1 MRTSTFKTAFA
12 AFIISFAALDSFADN
27 KVTKPSPT
35 VEKKLEKISQ
45 IGVDY
50 RPTATVLLYPKGQY
64 RLFYNEEKGF
74 YNYGRRNGASG
85 YEIAGKNGFIANVS
99 DSARI
104 DLYIPAKSNSQ
115 MVLVIP
121 GGGYHNLSTWNEG
134 VYVAKWLNDRGISA
148 CVLKYRLP
156 NNGHHTVPLTDA
168 QNALKYCRRHAAEY
182 GIDQVG
188 VIGFS
193 AGGHLASCLATMYK
207 DTLTKPDFA
216 ALIYPV
222 ISMEESLSHKR
233 SRAELLGNAGDT
245 RDDKSFEE
253 WFKIKEELALLER
266 KYSTQNNV
274 CPSTPKVFIALS
286 SDDSTVQPENSLL
299 MYDALY
305 SAGVPCELHAFPR
318 GGHGWGFTTSDIGND
333 KLAYARNEFSSALER
348 WLETVHKGDKP
359 AMEKQEDRLIHL
371 PKPETVLLYPKGQRV
386 DEGISENGLVLS
398 LGPGADNGCRGPEN
412 VNPKNLHTKNV
423 GDSAR
428 IRIFLPSGGKAE
440 QLVLICPGGG
450 YWITA
455 QKNEG
460 LYAAKWLLDRG
471 VAAAVLDYRLPMQ
484 RSIVPSTD
492 ALNALRY
499 LKAKSGLWGVRQVGI
514 MGFSAGGH
522 LAASAS
528 TLFTK
533 DSRPDFSILFYP
545 VIAMERGVTHDGTRN
560 NLIGYGDTPDN
571 ENLAAKY
578 SLERQVTPQTPP
590 TIIIYS
596 SDDKTVPVMNE
607 IRYYRS
613 LLKNGVRCEMHAYP
627 TGGHGWGF
635 RDRTIGSDIMDAY
648 RDEISVT
655 LKRFLDE
662 NACGTYVN

>member
-1 MRTSTFKTAFA
+1 MRTSVFKTALA
-12 AFIISFAALDSFADN
+12 AFVILFGPLNSSAGD
-27 KVTKPSPT
+27 KVPAHGPT
-35 VEKKLEKISQ
+35 VEQKLEKISS
-45 IGVDY
+45 IGLDY
-50 RPTATVLLYPKGQY
+50 RPTATVLLYPRGQY
-64 RLFYNEEKGF
+64 RLFSNEEKGF
-74 YNYGRRNGASG
+74 YDYGRRNGAKG
-85 YEIAGKNGFIANVS
+85 YEIAQKNGFIANVS

-104 DLYIPAKSNSQ
+104 DLYIPAKRNSQ
-115 MVLVIP
+115 MVVVIP
-121 GGGYHNLSTWNEG
+121 GGGYHNISSWNEG

-156 NNGHHTVPLTDA
+156 NNGHHSVPLTDA
-168 QNALKYCRRHAAEY
+168 WNALKYCRRHAGEY
-182 GIDQVG
+182 GFDQVG

-193 AGGHLASCLATMYK
+193 AGGHLASCVATMYK
-207 DTLTKPDFA
+207 DSLTKPDFA

-222 ISMEESLSHKR
+222 ISMEESVSHRR
-233 SRAELLGNAGDT
+233 SREELLGNAAST

-253 WFKIKEELALLER
+253 WFKIKEEFALLER

-274 CPSTPKVFIALS
+274 TASTPKIFIALS
-286 SDDSTVQPENSLL
+286 TDDSTVKPENSLI
-299 MYDALY
+299 MYEAL
-305 SAGVPCELHAFPR
+305 SAAGVSCELHAFPR

-348 WLETVHKGDKP
+348 WLASMRNPGMP
-359 AMEKQEDRLIHL
+359 AMEKREDKEIRL
-371 PKPETVLLYPKGQRV
+371 PAPETVLLYPKGQRV
-386 DEGISENGLVLS
+386 DEGIVENGLALT
-398 LGPGADNGCRGPEN
+398 LGPGADNGCRGAEN
-412 VNPKNLHTKNV
+412 VNPKNLHTNNV

-428 IRIFLPSGGKAE
+428 IRIFLPSSGKAE

-471 VAAAVLDYRLPMQ
+471 IAAAVLDYRLPMQ
-484 RSIVPSTD
+484 RSVVSSTD

-499 LKAKSGLWGVRQVGI
+499 LKAKAGVWGVRQVGI

-545 VIAMERGVTHDGTRN
+545 VITMERGVTHDGTRN
-560 NLIGYGDTPDN
+560 NLIGYNDTPEN
-571 ENLAAKY
+571 EWLALKY
-578 SLERQVTPQTPP
+578 SLEKQVTAQTPP

-596 SDDKTVPVMNE
+596 SDDKAVPVRNE
-607 IRYYRS
+607 TRYYRS
-613 LLKNGVRCEMHAYP
+613 LLKNGVHCEMHAYP

-635 RDRTIGSDIMDAY
+635 RDRTIGADIMDAY
-648 RDEISVT
+648 RDELSRS
-655 LKRFLDE
+655 LERFLDE
-662 NACGTYVN
+662 NARGVYIK